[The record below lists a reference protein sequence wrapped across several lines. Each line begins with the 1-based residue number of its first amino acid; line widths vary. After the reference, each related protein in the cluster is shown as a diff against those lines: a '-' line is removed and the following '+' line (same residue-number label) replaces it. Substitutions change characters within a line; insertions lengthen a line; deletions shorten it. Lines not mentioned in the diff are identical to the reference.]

1 MSAIQK
7 VFDNQDLKKII
18 FKFYSFR
25 CKSCK
30 TIMKN
35 KYVNSNIHK
44 YWDENWKNTENKYCK
59 GYCNWCC
66 IYVFNHNR

>member
-7 VFDNQDLKKII
+7 VFDNQDLKNII
-18 FKFYSFR
+18 FKFYSLR

-30 TIMKN
+30 TIMN
-35 KYVNSNIHK
+35 GKYVNSYIHK
-44 YWDENWKNTENKYCK
+44 YWDENWKKTENKYCK

-66 IYVFNHNR
+66 IYVFEHLH